1 MFKTFEEF
9 ISESKKSLEI
19 AKSIERQYKD
29 KDDDFI
35 KFAQSKGFDVRRM
48 DVKYP
53 GKKISDLTYKEYID
67 EILHYGES
75 ITIMLPERFELSDY
89 VYDTK
94 LNRTIEKFIC
104 DFIHVHYMDDDDYT
118 SIEYY
123 FFSHKNNNKHYRRCK
138 LYNLTNESKK
148 KVEEYLKATHCEP
161 ELMFDDE
168 LVHNVYKFD

>member
-1 MFKTFEEF
+1 MIKTFEEF
-9 ISESKKSLEI
+9 ISENNTQFND
-19 AKSIERQYKD
+19 R
-29 KDDDFI
+29 DFV

-53 GKKISDLTYKEYID
+53 DKEISDLTYKEYID

-75 ITIMLPERFELSDY
+75 ITIMLPEKFELSDY
-89 VYDTK
+89 VYNPETR
-94 LNRTIEKFIC
+94 NRKIEKFIC
-104 DFIHVHYMDDDDYT
+104 DFIHIHYMDDDDYT

-123 FFSHKNNNKHYRRCK
+123 FYSHKNNNKYYRRCK

-161 ELMFDDE
+161 ELMFDNNE
-168 LVHNVYKFD
+168 LVYNCDYN